1 MYQHICI
8 LPMNTSTKRKPN
20 DKRDDDEGG
29 GGGTLMIEKDARG
42 RLKRPAVTLEEVVL
56 QLLMTLIPTFLGVT

>member
-29 GGGTLMIEKDARG
+29 GGTLMIEKDARG
-42 RLKRPAVTLEEVVL
+42 RLKRPSVTLEEVVL